1 MVSNQYVAVNIIGSE
16 VLRTVEHHVVVLT
29 GTEIYVCL
37 KWKTKSDG
45 GFADFFRH
53 HNSLF
58 SAFNKKLHVD
68 SINKGPKV
76 MHVLY

>member
-37 KWKTKSDG
+37 K
-45 GFADFFRH
+45 
-53 HNSLF
+53 
-58 SAFNKKLHVD
+58 
-68 SINKGPKV
+68 
-76 MHVLY
+76 